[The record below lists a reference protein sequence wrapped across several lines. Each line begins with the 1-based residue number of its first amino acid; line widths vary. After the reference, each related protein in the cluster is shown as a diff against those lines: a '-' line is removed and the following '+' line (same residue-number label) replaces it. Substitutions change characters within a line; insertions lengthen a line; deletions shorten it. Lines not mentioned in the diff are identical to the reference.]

1 VKEKY
6 LKNHLER
13 EPPGDADESEE
24 IGPEQEPRDL
34 APEIETLEGVLT
46 TAGLEADNQVVRAM
60 EILIS
65 YDIFKNLKG

>member
-1 VKEKY
+1 
-6 LKNHLER
+6 
-13 EPPGDADESEE
+13 
-24 IGPEQEPRDL
+24 
-34 APEIETLEGVLT
+34 LEGVLT